1 MGKNYWLTT
10 HWPPLIGEE
19 DKIADSICIRNGGE
33 SSGKDLKEE
42 DEVLVYQ
49 TKQGDKEIRQYSDG
63 SEKVLKRHTGKMGI
77 IAVCEA
83 QSKLIDHKDSKPTKY
98 EKGKEIW
105 WRYLSPLKVISKSR
119 FVEKKQAEKILGY
132 HINRPFVKKYS
143 GLKQITTD
151 QFKALCKA
159 FCQGTNKIQ
168 PQKHQLRPHIA
179 PHGEESEDHKRLKE
193 YVAANAE
200 DVFQEEGIKYID
212 TEYIFPTNDKADILL
227 EDKYGRIIGVEVEI
241 SVDEDNI
248 SGILQAIKYRYMAEV
263 VRDKS
268 PGDSR
273 SVLVAFDISNE
284 AQNLCKKYNV
294 ECFIIA
300 EDKVKQ
306 WDSKT

>member
-1 MGKNYWLTT
+1 MSKNYWLTT

-19 DKIADSICIRNGGE
+19 DKIADSIYIRNRGE
-33 SSGKDLKEE
+33 SSGKNLKEG

-63 SEKVLKRHTGKMGI
+63 SEKVLKRCLGKMGI
-77 IAVCEA
+77 IAICKA
-83 QSKLIDHKDSKPTKY
+83 QSKLIDHKNSEPTKY
-98 EKGKEIW
+98 EKDKEIW
-105 WRYLSPLKVISKSR
+105 WRYRSPLKVISKSG
-119 FVEKKQAEKILGY
+119 FVEKKQAEEILGY
-132 HINRPFVKKYS
+132 AINRSFVKKYS

-151 QFKALCKA
+151 QFKALCEA
-159 FCQGTNKIQ
+159 FCQGTNNAQLQK
-168 PQKHQLRPHIA
+168 PQFIA
-179 PHGEESEDHKRLKE
+179 TRGEESEEHKHLKE

-200 DVFQEEGIKYID
+200 DVFQEEGITHIK

-227 EDKYGRIIGVEVEI
+227 EDKYGRIMGVEVEI
-241 SVDEDNI
+241 SVDKDNI

-273 SVLVAFDISNE
+273 AILVAFDISNE

-306 WDSKT
+306 WTSKT

>member
-1 MGKNYWLTT
+1 MEKNYWLTT
-10 HWPPLIGEE
+10 HWPPHEKE
-19 DKIADSICIRNGGE
+19 KIAERVCLKNGKE
-33 SSGKDLKEE
+33 SAGKDLKEG

-49 TKQGDKEIRQYSDG
+49 TKQGDKEIWQYSDG
-63 SEKVLKRHTGKMGI
+63 SEEVLKRRPGKMGI
-77 IAVCEA
+77 IAICEA

-105 WRYLSPLKVISKSR
+105 WRYQSPLKVISKSG

-132 HINRPFVKKYS
+132 HINRSFVKKHS

-159 FCQGTNKIQ
+159 FCQGTNNTQ
-168 PQKHQLRPHIA
+168 SQKHQLRPHIA
-179 PHGEESEDHKRLKE
+179 PRGEESEDHKRLKE
-193 YVAANAE
+193 YVAASAE
-200 DVFQEEGIKYID
+200 DVFQEERIKYID

-241 SVDEDNI
+241 SVDKDNI

-273 SVLVAFDISNE
+273 AVLIAYEISNDIFE
-284 AQNLCKKYNV
+284 LCKSYNV
-294 ECFIIA
+294 ECIKVA

-306 WDSKT
+306 WASKT